1 MQKGWA
7 LVCVDGYTAGWG
19 KVNGAQVK
27 TIILRGLEI
36 KYKENRKIFY
46 LQNIEIVLK

>member
-7 LVCVDGYTAGWG
+7 LVCVDGYPAGWG
-19 KVNGAQVK
+19 KVNGTQVK

-36 KYKENRKIFY
+36 KYKSNIKFSTCKI
-46 LQNIEIVLK
+46 